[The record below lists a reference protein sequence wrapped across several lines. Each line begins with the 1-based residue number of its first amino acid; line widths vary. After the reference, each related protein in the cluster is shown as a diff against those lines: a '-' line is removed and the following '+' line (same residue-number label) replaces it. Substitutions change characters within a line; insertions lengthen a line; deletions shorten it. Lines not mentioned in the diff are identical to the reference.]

1 MEALGLDFTVIQENF
16 VYLMVGQY
24 PAGPLGGL
32 ALTLAL
38 ALGSVFFSL
47 FGGLLFGLLAV
58 APSRLVRWPSE
69 ALVQTLRGVPLLM
82 VIFWFYFF
90 LPVIF
95 GKGFPEIG
103 TVIIA
108 LTLFTSAY
116 MAQIVKAGIEG
127 IPRGQWE
134 AGISAGFS
142 RAQIL
147 RLIVLPQAL
156 RNMIPS
162 FVNQLVSLIKDT
174 SLAFIVG
181 VAELT
186 STANQVNNRTLN
198 YPTEIFLFIA
208 VLYFVICFAFTTLS
222 RRLEVAPH
230 R

>member
-1 MEALGLDFTVIQENF
+1 METAGLNFGVIAENWL
-16 VYLMVGQY
+16 YLLIGQY

-32 ALTLAL
+32 ALTLLL
-38 ALGSVFFSL
+38 AFSSVFLSL
-47 FGGLLFGLLAV
+47 FGGLSFGLLAV
-58 APSRLVRWPSE
+58 APRAWVRWPAE
-69 ALVQTLRGVPLLM
+69 VFVQLLRGVPLLM

-95 GKGFPEIG
+95 GKGFPELG

-108 LTLFTSAY
+108 LSLFTSAY
-116 MAQIVKAGIEG
+116 MAQIVKAGILA

-134 AGISAGFS
+134 AGISSGLRRS
-142 RAQIL
+142 QIL
-147 RLIVLPQAL
+147 RLIILPQAL
-156 RNMIPS
+156 RNMVPS

-186 STANQVNNRTLN
+186 TTANQVNNRTLN

-208 VLYFVICFAFTTLS
+208 GIYFVICFGFTSLA
-222 RRLEVAPH
+222 RRLE
-230 R
+230 RSET